1 MPHHW
6 GNFLVVTKDELVPKY
21 YSLDSLK
28 QNVSRYKGKPYGIK
42 KVQKG
47 GNGRMMLVDFDSL
60 PKEIQDSIGDPRT
73 MQHPLIDFFSIRST
87 CGALLQRFS
96 F

>member
-1 MPHHW
+1 
-6 GNFLVVTKDELVPKY
+6 
-21 YSLDSLK
+21 
-28 QNVSRYKGKPYGIK
+28 
-42 KVQKG
+42 
-47 GNGRMMLVDFDSL
+47 MMLVDFDSL

-73 MQHPLIDFFSIRST
+73 MQHPLIDFSIRST